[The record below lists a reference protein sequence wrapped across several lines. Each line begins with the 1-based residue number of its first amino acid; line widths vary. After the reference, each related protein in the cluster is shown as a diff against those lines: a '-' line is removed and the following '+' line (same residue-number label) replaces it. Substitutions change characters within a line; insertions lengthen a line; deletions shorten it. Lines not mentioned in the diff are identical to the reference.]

1 MSNNICGLKDKEHL
15 LWTDFTWNHQVG
27 QTETSSEVNP
37 TITNL
42 KQMSMEVRAANLLS
56 MIIMIIISIKVKM
69 DEVKGTRLM
78 LVVNTLGVFGR
89 ESDEVLSS
97 SSTPPS
103 VSSLLSYPL

>member
-1 MSNNICGLKDKEHL
+1 M
-15 LWTDFTWNHQVG
+15 WTDFAWNHQVG

-37 TITNL
+37 TIANL

-56 MIIMIIISIKVKM
+56 IIIIIINIIIIIMIKVKMEEVKASNLLSISIISIKVKM

-89 ESDEVLSS
+89 ESDEV
-97 SSTPPS
+97 
-103 VSSLLSYPL
+103 